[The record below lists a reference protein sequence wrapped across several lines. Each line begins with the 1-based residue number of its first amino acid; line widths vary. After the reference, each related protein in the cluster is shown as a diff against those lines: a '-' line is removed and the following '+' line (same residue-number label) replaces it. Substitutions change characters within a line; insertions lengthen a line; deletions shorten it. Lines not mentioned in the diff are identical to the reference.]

1 MNMRVL
7 LLLGCVLAL
16 PAHAQEAKREL
27 WTWKDANGV
36 THYSDRPAPGAKR
49 VEVVHQE
56 PPPQPASAPVSAS
69 STPKPAAKP
78 AEAAAVAYQ
87 SLEIWQPRNG
97 ESYFGADTTVDV
109 RMRSEPELAAG
120 DRLLLYLDGKL
131 VEGDP
136 TSLEYQLSGLDR
148 GVHSL
153 AAVIVDRRGS
163 EKIRSEPRVFH
174 IKQPTTIAPRA
185 VGPNLQPK
193 PTPRSTPAGGG
204 PK

>member
-1 MNMRVL
+1 MNKRVL

-16 PAHAQEAKREL
+16 SAHAQESKREL

-36 THYSDRPAPGAKR
+36 THYSDRPVPGAKR

-56 PPPQPASAPVSAS
+56 PPPQPASAPATTGSA
-69 STPKPAAKP
+69 PKPAARSG
-78 AEAAAVAYQ
+78 AAAAVAYQ
-87 SLEIWQPRNG
+87 SLEIWQPANG

-109 RMRSEPELAAG
+109 RMRSEPELAPG

-136 TSLEYQLSGLDR
+136 TSLEYELSGLDR

-153 AAVIVDRRGS
+153 AAVILDRQGN

-193 PTPRSTPAGGG
+193 PTPRTTSGSTG